1 MLPSTYRVLIN
12 SLNLI
17 NMKVTNLDER
27 IHVLDSESNVTTVIK
42 NIAMSG
48 LQEEAFYVLDV
59 GDIVQKHQIWK
70 EKLPRVEPYYGK
82 LFIYLRFYI
91 VICNGSLYTS
101 FSIPA
106 VKCNDNLIVIEV
118 LAALGVNFDCASKV
132 NI

>member
-1 MLPSTYRVLIN
+1 
-12 SLNLI
+12 
-17 NMKVTNLDER
+17 MKVTNLDER
-27 IHVLDSESNVTTVIK
+27 IHVLDSESNVMTVIK

-48 LQEEAFYVLDV
+48 LQEEAFYVLDI

-82 LFIYLRFYI
+82 SLTLGIYFIHSSYKIIHRN
-91 VICNGSLYTS
+91 C
-101 FSIPA
+101 SIPA

-132 NI
+132 NMI